1 MRIVIS
7 SAAYYPMINGVATF
21 AHNLAEGLAKKGN
34 EVAVICP
41 SFTGKKY
48 IEKNGNLTIFHI
60 KSMRLPVYPDQIN
73 EVPDGKK
80 IFGKEVP
87 RMFYKRGL
95 WVSPAPYNEI
105 RKIVKKYRPDV
116 IHSQTCDPIG
126 IAISMVAR
134 ERKIPFVTTGHTYPD
149 TITGQLKAL
158 KLIKKPLDLALT
170 NYLVDYQRHSD
181 FATMPTEMAI
191 EDLILKRR
199 RKFKVPFEALSNGVD
214 LSAFKPGRANIKI
227 YNKYK
232 IPTDRKIALYVG
244 RVDPE
249 KTISRVIE
257 AFSKVL
263 EKVPDALFLIVGDG
277 IDKAHLEEQ
286 TKYLELEK
294 SVKFLGKVLPPD
306 LNEIYK
312 IGDLFVTASEIE
324 TQGIVLIEAAATGL
338 PIVAVDKGAVR
349 DICKDKENG
358 KLCQPGGDIEGLS
371 EGMIEILS
379 DNKLRLKYSEKS
391 LELAKKH
398 DLRNT
403 IARFEEIYLQAI
415 EKKIEE

>member
-41 SFTGKKY
+41 SFTGKKHV
-48 IEKNGNLTIFHI
+48 EKNGNLAVFYVR
-60 KSMRLPVYPDQIN
+60 SVRLPVYPDQIN
-73 EVPDGKK
+73 EVPENKK
-80 IFGKEVP
+80 VFGKEVP

-95 WVSPAPYNEI
+95 WVSPAPYSEI
-105 RKIVKKYRPDV
+105 RKIVKKFRPDV

-134 ERKIPFVTTGHTYPD
+134 EKEIPFVTTGHTYPD

-214 LSAFKPGRANIKI
+214 LSAFQPGRANIKV

-232 IPTDRKIALYVG
+232 LPTDRKIALYVG

-257 AFSKVL
+257 AFSRVL
-263 EKVPDALFLIVGDG
+263 EKVPDALLVIVGDG

-286 TKYLELEK
+286 AKYLGLQD
-294 SVKFLGKVLPPD
+294 SVKFLGKILPPE
-306 LNEIYK
+306 LYEIYK

-358 KLCQPGGDIEGLS
+358 KLCKAGGDIDGLAS
-371 EGMIEILS
+371 GMIEILS
-379 DNKLRLKYSEKS
+379 NDDMRQKYGKKS

-398 DLRNT
+398 DLNNT
-403 IARFEEIYLQAI
+403 VKRFEEIYLAAI
-415 EKKIEE
+415 EKKAED

>member
-21 AHNLAEGLAKKGN
+21 AHNLAEGLAQKGN

-48 IEKNGNLTIFHI
+48 VEKKDNLTIFHI
-60 KSMRLPVYPDQIN
+60 KSIRLPVYPDQIN
-73 EVPDGKK
+73 EVPENKK
-80 IFGKEVP
+80 MFGKEMP
-87 RMFYKRGL
+87 RLFYKRGL

-105 RKIVKKYRPDV
+105 RKIIKKYRPDV

-126 IAISMVAR
+126 IAISMVAK
-134 ERKIPFVTTGHTYPD
+134 EKEIPFVTTGHTYPD

-263 EKVPDALFLIVGDG
+263 ERIPDALLLIVGDG
-277 IDKAHLEEQ
+277 IDKSHLEEQ
-286 TKYLELEK
+286 VKYLGLED

-306 LNEIYK
+306 LYEIYK
-312 IGDLFVTASEIE
+312 VGDLFVTASEIE

-358 KLCQPGGDIEGLS
+358 KLCKPGGDIDGLS
-371 EGMIEILS
+371 KGMIEILS
-379 DNKLRLKYSEKS
+379 DDKLKLKYGEKS

-398 DLRNT
+398 DLKNT
-403 IARFEEIYLQAI
+403 VARFEEIYLQAI